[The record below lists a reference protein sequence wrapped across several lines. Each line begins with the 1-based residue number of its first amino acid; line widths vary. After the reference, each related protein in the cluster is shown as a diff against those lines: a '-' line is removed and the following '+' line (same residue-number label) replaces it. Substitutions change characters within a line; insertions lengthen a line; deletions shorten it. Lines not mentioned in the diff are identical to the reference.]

1 MLGTIGDNMR
11 NMGIIAI
18 LVGVGGIF
26 ISIAFSSKYHPAL
39 NLIGNIHR
47 MEIVLDEGRKTKIR
61 GEAKEIKN
69 SFDKDKYIK
78 EVSKAFKSLR
88 EKKVK
93 DFSRE
98 IKKTKDLEERL
109 KLRLQESYFKEALK
123 ASKAIEKK
131 KVKDLNEYFQ
141 EKFKDYKEKYVK
153 YEVKYVIKGRVA
165 IPTKYPLSLSV
176 LFILLGTS
184 IVLLSKKRK

>member
-1 MLGTIGDNMR
+1 MLGTIEDNMR
-11 NMGIIAI
+11 NVGIIAI
-18 LVGVGGIF
+18 LVGVGVIF
-26 ISIAFSSKYHPAL
+26 ISIFFSSKYHPKL

-93 DFSRE
+93 DLSRE
-98 IKKTKDLEERL
+98 IKKTKDFAENL
-109 KLRLQESYFKEALK
+109 KLILQDYYIKEALE

-131 KVKDLNEYFQ
+131 KVKDLSEYFQ
-141 EKFKDYKEKYVK
+141 EKFKDYTEKRVE
-153 YEVKYVIKGRVA
+153 YEVKYITKGRVA
-165 IPTKYPLSLSV
+165 IPLKYPLSLSV
-176 LFILLGTS
+176 LFILLGTG